1 MPAGAVTGTSDH
13 GVALAGYAGRLS
25 VSGAARAERAQR
37 ESAPRARR
45 PAPRPNPL
53 RLYPRPPFEQQTVG
67 INRMHAEVLA
77 LDLPALRW
85 DLRRVRRALAAFTA
99 EEREADDVSPR
110 NPQVLAFGAYPVLF
124 SDYLCERELYIRRV
138 LAERGEEADA

>member
-1 MPAGAVTGTSDH
+1 
-13 GVALAGYAGRLS
+13 
-25 VSGAARAERAQR
+25 
-37 ESAPRARR
+37 
-45 PAPRPNPL
+45 
-53 RLYPRPPFEQQTVG
+53 
-67 INRMHAEVLA
+67 MHAEVLA